1 MKGFTLL
8 EILVAISIVGIIMAA
23 VYGAYTSNME
33 GIQAARGNSQIS
45 QTARIIFDRMSK
57 DLQSAYLGG
66 GFSNRLALGMVA
78 ENREINGRAADQI
91 DFTALS
97 HLPSTENGLQTDLCE
112 LGYPLKEDQDHG
124 PFILYRR
131 DSGIVD
137 DDLGSGGR
145 VEELAR
151 MVAGLDI
158 KFQGKS
164 GSEFEDWNTF
174 EEPHKNTLPS
184 LVQIRLILKDKQ
196 GREHTYITSVH
207 PELAELIN
215 E

>member
-1 MKGFTLL
+1 VKGFTLL

-23 VYGAYTSNME
+23 VYGAYTSNLE
-33 GIQAARGNSQIS
+33 GIQAARGSSQLS
-45 QTARIIFDRMSK
+45 QTARIVFDRMSK
-57 DLQSAYLGG
+57 DLESAYLGG
-66 GFSNRLALGMVA
+66 GFSKKLAFGMVA
-78 ENREINGRAADQI
+78 DDEEIDGRPADKI

-97 HLPSTENGLQTDLCE
+97 HLVSQENGLQTDLCE
-112 LGYPLKEDQDHG
+112 LGYSIKEDPANG

-151 MVAGLDI
+151 MVAGLDL
-158 KFQGKS
+158 KFQDKS
-164 GSEFEDWNTF
+164 GSEFEDWNTL
-174 EEPHKNTLPS
+174 EDPHKNTLPS